1 MTDGIIV
8 RQEENSMNYPEL
20 DTNLSEEET
29 AIRDMVQ
36 RFGREV
42 VRPAGIRLDKLADPA
57 DVIAADSELWDVH
70 RTYRDLGL
78 HKYRLPAKF
87 GGMAGETSLLSNILI
102 AENIGYADSGLAISL
117 AVTGSPF
124 AYAAMSDDSEL
135 QEWAHAYVND
145 TKAEMIGCWAI
156 TEPDHGSDWI
166 MAGEET
172 SNNPRMAPGVR
183 AVSEG
188 DSYIL
193 NGQKSSWVSNGTIST
208 HAALHVS
215 LDPSEGMH
223 GTAICIIPLD
233 LPGIRKGP
241 ALNKHGQRALNQ
253 GEIFFDEVVIPK
265 KYMVVPSVEQ
275 ANTIIGYNIWTGA
288 NTGMSVTFAG
298 VAKSALDEAIRYAN
312 ERIQGGVAIIEHQ
325 NIKLKLM
332 KMFQMT
338 EAARSLSRRT
348 MAFNAANPPGSLAH
362 AVSAKALSTE
372 TAFKVSSEA
381 VQIHGGNG
389 LSKEYVIEKIMRD
402 ARASMIEDGTNEVLL
417 LRGSAYL

>member
-1 MTDGIIV
+1 
-8 RQEENSMNYPEL
+8 MNYPEL
-20 DTNLSEEET
+20 DINLTEEEV
-29 AIRDMVQ
+29 AVKDLVE

-42 VRPAGIRLDKLADPA
+42 VRPAGIRLDKLHDPA
-57 DVIAADSELWDVH
+57 DVISQDSELWDVH
-70 RTYRDLGL
+70 RTYRELGL
-78 HKYRLPAKF
+78 HKYRLPQAF
-87 GGMAGETSLLSNILI
+87 GGMAGQTSLLSNILI
-102 AENIGYADSGLAISL
+102 SEGIGYADSGLAISL

-124 AYAAMSDDSEL
+124 AYAAMSEDQEL
-135 QEWAHAYVND
+135 QDWVHAYASD

-166 MAGEET
+166 MAGESSS
-172 SNNPRMAPGVR
+172 SNPKMAPGVR
-183 AVSEG
+183 ATKDG
-188 DSYIL
+188 DSYVL
-193 NGQKSSWVSNGTIST
+193 NGQKSSWVSNGTIAT
-208 HAALHVS
+208 HASLHVS
-215 LDPSEGMH
+215 LDSGQGMH
-223 GTAICIIPLD
+223 GTAICILPLD
-233 LPGIRKGP
+233 LDGIRKGP

-265 KYMVVPSVEQ
+265 KYMVVPDTEQ
-275 ANTIIGYNIWTGA
+275 ANKVIGYNIWTGA

-298 VAKSALDEAIRYAN
+298 VAKSALDEAIKYAN
-312 ERIQGGVAIIEHQ
+312 ERVQGGVPIIEHQ

-348 MAFNAANPPGSLAH
+348 MAYNAANAPGSLAH

-372 TAFKVSSEA
+372 TAFKVASEA

-389 LSKEYVIEKIMRD
+389 LSKDYIIEKIMRD

>member
-1 MTDGIIV
+1 LI
-8 RQEENSMNYPEL
+8 
-20 DTNLSEEET
+20 SE
-29 AIRDMVQ
+29 
-36 RFGREV
+36 
-42 VRPAGIRLDKLADPA
+42 
-57 DVIAADSELWDVH
+57 
-70 RTYRDLGL
+70 GL
-78 HKYRLPAKF
+78 
-87 GGMAGETSLLSNILI
+87 
-102 AENIGYADSGLAISL
+102 GYADSGLALSM

-124 AYAAMSDDSEL
+124 AYAAKSDDSEL
-135 QEWAHAYVND
+135 RDWVHAYAND

-166 MAGEET
+166 MAGEKT
-172 SNNPRMAPGVR
+172 SNNPKMAPGVR
-183 AVSEG
+183 AMKDG
-188 DSYIL
+188 DSYVL
-193 NGQKSSWVSNGTIST
+193 TGQKSSWVSNGTIAT

-215 LDPSEGMH
+215 LDAGQGMH
-223 GTAICIIPLD
+223 GTAICILPLD
-233 LPGIRKGP
+233 LAGIRKGP

-265 KYMVVPSVEQ
+265 KYMVVPDVQQ
-275 ANTIIGYNIWTGA
+275 ANKVIAYNIWAGA

-298 VAKSALDEAIRYAN
+298 VAKSALDEAIKYAG
-312 ERIQGGVAIIEHQ
+312 ERVQGGVPIIEHQ

-348 MAFNAANPPGSLAH
+348 MAFNAANPPGSLVH

-372 TAFKVSSEA
+372 TAFKVASEA

-389 LSKEYVIEKIMRD
+389 LSKDYVIEKIMRD